1 MAGWIAAALLAAVL
15 GVAWW
20 GRTRKAKARRAAAPE
35 PVGPAAGAS
44 RAMADAHVDA
54 DRDWVL
60 ALVLDGQAD
69 AGPVGADDADAAIV
83 AATERRLRRFA
94 SEPQQLPRRPQLLPQ
109 LLGTLR
115 DDEASAREL
124 ADLVARDPALAAGLL
139 RLANSSFHRVRA
151 QPVESLERAV
161 ALVGTGGLRQ
171 LVALA
176 LLQPVMQADGGSLG
190 GLPGRIWEHTQL
202 AAEAASR
209 HAPQEGE
216 DGFAAQLLALLRGL
230 GSIVV
235 LQALRDACAD
245 AGRGAPAPEVTAG
258 LLRSASPRIAALVA
272 RHWELSPRL
281 GAALEAQERADP
293 RAMDGLARALALSGP
308 AAMVRMQAGE
318 ARAPA

>member
-1 MAGWIAAALLAAVL
+1 MAGWIAAVLLAAVL

-20 GRTRKAKARRAAAPE
+20 GASRKARARRAAAPD
-35 PVGPAAGAS
+35 PVVPAARAS
-44 RAMADAHVDA
+44 LATADARVDA
-54 DRDWVL
+54 DPDWVL
-60 ALVLDGQAD
+60 ALVLDAQAD
-69 AGPVGADDADAAIV
+69 AGPIGANDADAAIV
-83 AATERRLRRFA
+83 ASTERRLRRFA

-124 ADLVARDPALAAGLL
+124 AALVARDPALAAGLL

-202 AAEAASR
+202 AADAASR
-209 HAPQEGE
+209 HAQRDGE

-258 LLRSASPRIAALVA
+258 LLRIESPRIAALVA
-272 RHWELSPRL
+272 SHWELSPRL
-281 GAALEAQERADP
+281 CAALEAQQLADP

-308 AAMVRMQAGE
+308 AAMERMQAGE
-318 ARAPA
+318 TRPSG